1 MYRPAISTAPY
12 FTISTFCNIS
22 GHIMPTKSALYE
34 FQGCVSMIK
43 EEKGIAALVKSHQF
57 PDTCLSPNP

>member
-1 MYRPAISTAPY
+1 
-12 FTISTFCNIS
+12 
-22 GHIMPTKSALYE
+22 MPTKSALYE
-34 FQGCVSMIK
+34 FQGCVPMIK